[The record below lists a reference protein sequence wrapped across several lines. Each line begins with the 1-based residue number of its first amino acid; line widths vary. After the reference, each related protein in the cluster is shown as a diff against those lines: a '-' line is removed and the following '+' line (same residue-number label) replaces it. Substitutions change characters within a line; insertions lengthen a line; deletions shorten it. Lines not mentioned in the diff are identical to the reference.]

1 MVIQIAAAPAV
12 YFFCFQMFVLLL
24 LNENTFCFLFYCGIY
39 IYIYIKEKNYNIA
52 IMFFLHRFAGSQ
64 FMASIEIDADF
75 TDADYDLQSQR
86 MTDLDEEVCSLLF

>member
-1 MVIQIAAAPAV
+1 MPFALKCLFVFIIKSDDN
-12 YFFCFQMFVLLL
+12 FLSIFSSRFSCFIVSLQK
-24 LNENTFCFLFYCGIY
+24 
-39 IYIYIKEKNYNIA
+39 IYIKKIA
-52 IMFFLHRFAGSQ
+52 LLFFLYCFAGSQ

>member
-1 MVIQIAAAPAV
+1 MQQQQLYNILLSNV
-12 YFFCFQMFVLLL
+12 CFIIIKREYILFLILLWH
-24 LNENTFCFLFYCGIY
+24 

-86 MTDLDEEVCSLLF
+86 MTDLDDEVCSLLF